1 LVGYPSLIPDTVTLV
16 KYFDGEPSAFS
27 RYPLIATGDPP
38 PRSDAGSPV
47 PTGLP
52 LIAVI
57 VSPPSG
63 SLPSAIAFGLLRML
77 ATVSRGVSVV
87 VWMLPLDVLYT
98 TVIGFPALFVVAA
111 CRSVVTSLML
121 FCRMAWPLIARM
133 VSPDV
138 KPAVPAA

>member
-1 LVGYPSLIPDTVTLV
+1 MNPGMALNPLATAAGALSPSKPGTTPMIHAARMALLVGYPSLIPDTVTLV
-16 KYFDGEPSAFS
+16 KYLDGEPSAFS
-27 RYPLIATGDPP
+27 RYPLIVTGDPP
-38 PRSDAGSPV
+38 PRSAAGSPV

-63 SLPSAIAFGLLRML
+63 SLPSAMALGLLRML

-98 TVIGFPALFVVAA
+98 TVIGFPAL
-111 CRSVVTSLML
+111 SV
-121 FCRMAWPLIARM
+121 
-133 VSPDV
+133 
-138 KPAVPAA
+138 